1 MWIGMGGPNDITR
14 GKDGT
19 LVIAEQEDGGDP
31 AYVCVRNAQG
41 RALARMVSRHA
52 HGMGVD
58 SIGDIYAGLTVDQS
72 VDKFVRKSQGRD
84 DSHDGL
90 DQR

>member
-1 MWIGMGGPNDITR
+1 
-14 GKDGT
+14 
-19 LVIAEQEDGGDP
+19 
-31 AYVCVRNAQG
+31 
-41 RALARMVSRHA
+41 MVSRHA
-52 HGMGVD
+52 HGVD